1 MTFNHPTRLF
11 TRLPD
16 SVNMFNSVFN
26 VRISKKNM
34 SYCSTD
40 SKKNH
45 ICCWFNI
52 LPLFYNCLIQKNR
65 IIILSWFLFP
75 VLKTSD
81 STNRFHCFWSCLNH
95 SYNAWNVTTCRCSRL
110 PNCEKRSSYLSRQS
124 CSAMVQ
130 EWVWQQ
136 TLRLFC
142 VVRCLRLM
150 RGVVPQTTPESCC

>member
-1 MTFNHPTRLF
+1 MTFNHPNRLI

-16 SVNMFNSVFN
+16 SLNMFNSVFN

-40 SKKNH
+40 SK
-45 ICCWFNI
+45 ITI
-52 LPLFYNCLIQKNR
+52 SAVDLTYCLYFTTVWKKNR
-65 IIILSWFLFP
+65 IIILFWFLLP

-81 STNRFHCFWSCLNH
+81 SRSRFHCFWSCLNH
-95 SYNAWNVTTCRCSRL
+95 SCNAWNVTSCRCSRL

-130 EWVWQQ
+130 EWEWQQ

-150 RGVVPQTTPESCC
+150 RGVVPQATPESCC